1 MSRIKK
7 NPYGSNKVEL
17 VPVVQ
22 MDDRSIWFA
31 KVGSITPD
39 INPVDQQERE
49 KKKARITALLF
60 EAGDELARQK
70 GISPEDARQLFFPKL
85 TKDGQEVTPLN
96 FFDYLSKDDKAELLL
111 LQSETQDI
119 EIMAATL
126 FMRYRLA
133 YEIVVTE
140 NSHAKARQL
149 YVQDPWFDVH
159 VGDTYKTQNGL
170 VIEITEAYDPESGSI
185 GILPVDA
192 IEAGTIAFLYNKVRH
207 SYTLGDKDWTV
218 DDTRQFM
225 TTSTGLGDEDRQ
237 IQLLYHFYQEEA
249 GLRKPGAVIESE
261 AQELADTSEG
271 NELETMPDKPLQIT
285 ATQPLS
291 TGVGSTSDYNTW
303 DAETNGST
311 AKTLVLS
318 PTG

>member
-1 MSRIKK
+1 
-7 NPYGSNKVEL
+7 
-17 VPVVQ
+17 

-31 KVGSITPD
+31 RVGSITPD

-60 EAGDELARQK
+60 EAGDELARQR
-70 GISPEDARQLFFPKL
+70 GISSEDARQLFFPKI
-85 TKDGQEVTPLN
+85 TKDGQEVTPIN
-96 FFDYLSKDDKAELLL
+96 FFDYLSKNDKAELLL

-126 FMRYRLA
+126 FMQYRLA

-140 NSHAKARQL
+140 DAKAKTRQL
-149 YVQDPWFDVH
+149 YIKDSWFDVQ
-159 VGDTYKTQNGL
+159 VGDTYKTQEGL
-170 VIEITEAYDPESGSI
+170 IIEVTEAYDPESGSI
-185 GILPVDA
+185 GILPVGA
-192 IEAGTIAFLYNKVRH
+192 IESGTIAFLYNKVRH

-218 DDTRQFM
+218 ENTRQFM
-225 TTSTGLGDEDRQ
+225 TTSTGMGDEDRQ

-249 GLRKPGAVIESE
+249 GLRKPEAATKPEEMESV
-261 AQELADTSEG
+261 DTSEG
-271 NELETMPDKPLQIT
+271 NELETMPDKPLLIT

-291 TGVGSTSDYNTW
+291 IGDGSTSDYNTW
-303 DAETNGST
+303 DAETSGST
-311 AKTLVLS
+311 ARTLALS